1 MPKQYEYDYIIV
13 GAGSAGCT
21 LASRL
26 TEDDPAVSVLLLEAG
41 GWDRDF
47 WLHIPL
53 AWGRNVLHR
62 RADWM
67 YSSEAE
73 PGTGNRRIAINRGK
87 VIGGSSSINGLAY
100 VRGHRGDYDRW
111 AEAGLDQ
118 WSYAHVLPYFRRQER
133 WQGGASAYRGGDGP
147 LHTIEPHSNDPLNDA
162 ILEAGTRAGFP
173 FTPDYNGAEQ
183 EGFCRSQSTIKDG
196 KRCSA
201 AVAYLHPA
209 LARGSDITVEIR
221 ALARRLIFAGARA
234 VGVEYEQNLEIKTAH
249 AQREVILCG
258 GAINS
263 PQLLMLSGIGDGD
276 ELRRHGIVVKLH
288 QPKVGKNLQDHMG
301 ASVEAI
307 RTEPGPL
314 QKGLRLDRIAVDIA
328 RAHFFGTGPA
338 ATVMNNVQAYL
349 KSDSSQKLPDIQFLF
364 RVAPLDAGAY
374 LPPFKPAYLDGYG
387 VRAVVLR
394 PESRGHLALASPDP
408 RQPIRIAPNF
418 FSRDKD
424 LKTIRD
430 GMRMAREVFAQSPLK
445 RFGEVESAPGIDKRS
460 DAELDAFIR
469 ATATTV
475 YHPLGTCKM
484 GGARDE
490 SAVVDAE
497 LKVKGIDAL
506 RVVDASVM
514 PDLVGG
520 NINAPVIMIAEKAAD
535 VIRGRT
541 PLAPVNV

>member
-1 MPKQYEYDYIIV
+1 MTTKDNYDYVIV

-26 TEDDPAVSVLLLEAG
+26 TEDAGVSVLLIEAG
-41 GWDRDF
+41 KWDRDF

-53 AWGRNVLHR
+53 AWGRNVLQR
-62 RADWM
+62 RADWN
-67 YSSEAE
+67 YSMQPEA
-73 PGTGNRRIAINRGK
+73 GTAQRPIAINRGK

-100 VRGHRGDYDRW
+100 VRGHRGDYERW
-111 AEAGLDQ
+111 AAAGLDH
-118 WSYAHVLPYFRRQER
+118 WSYAHVLPYFRRQEH
-133 WQGGASAYRGGDGP
+133 WQGGANTYRGGDGP
-147 LHTIEPHSNDPLNDA
+147 LSTIIPQTSDPINDA
-162 ILEAGTRAGFP
+162 ILEAGARAGFP
-173 FTPDYNGAEQ
+173 FTDDYNGAQQ

-196 KRCSA
+196 RRCSA

-209 LARGSDITVEIR
+209 LARGADITVETE
-221 ALARRLIFAGARA
+221 ALARRIVFEGQRA
-234 VGVEYEQNLEIKTAH
+234 VGIEYEQRGAIKIVRSG
-249 AQREVILCG
+249 REVILSG

-276 ELRRHGIVVKLH
+276 ELRQHGIAVKLH
-288 QPKVGKNLQDHMG
+288 QPRVGKNLQDHMG
-301 ASVEAI
+301 ASVDAI

-314 QKGLRLDRIAVDIA
+314 QKGLRLDRIAVAIA

-349 KSDSSQKLPDIQFLF
+349 KSDPAEKMPDVQFLF
-364 RVAPLDAGAY
+364 RVAPLDAGPY

-394 PESRGHLALASPDP
+394 PESRGRLALASADP
-408 RQPIRIAPNF
+408 HAAIRIEPNF
-418 FSRDKD
+418 FSHEKD
-424 LKTIRD
+424 LKVIRD
-430 GMRMAREVFAQSPLK
+430 GMRMAREVFAQAPLQ
-445 RFGEVESAPGIDKRS
+445 RFGGIEAAPGHEKRG
-460 DAELDAFIR
+460 DAELDAYIR

-484 GGARDE
+484 GTARDD
-490 SAVVDAE
+490 SAVVDPE
-497 LKVKGIDAL
+497 LKLKGIDGL

-535 VIRGRT
+535 MIRGRR

>member
-1 MPKQYEYDYIIV
+1 MPKQDAFDYIIV

-21 LASRL
+21 LANRL
-26 TEDDPAVSVLLLEAG
+26 TEDPGISVLLLEAG

-53 AWGRNVLHR
+53 AWGRNVLQR

-67 YSSEAE
+67 YSSEPE
-73 PGTGNRRIAINRGK
+73 PGTGDRRIAINRGK

-111 AEAGLDQ
+111 ADSGLDQ

-147 LHTIEPHSNDPLNDA
+147 LYTIEPQSGDPINDA
-162 ILEAGTRAGFP
+162 ILEAGDRAGFP
-173 FTPDYNGAEQ
+173 FTPDYNGAQQ
-183 EGFCRSQSTIKDG
+183 EGFCRSQSTIKNG

-209 LARGSDITVEIR
+209 LARGSDIRVETG
-221 ALARRLIFAGARA
+221 ALARRLVFSGARA
-234 VGVEYEQNLEIKTAH
+234 DGIEYEQKGEIKIAH
-249 AQREVILCG
+249 ARREVILSG

-276 ELRRHGIVVKLH
+276 ELRRHGIAVKLH
-288 QPKVGKNLQDHMG
+288 HPHVGKNLQDHMG

-349 KSDSSQKLPDIQFLF
+349 KSDPSQKLPDIQFLF

-374 LPPFKPAYLDGYG
+374 LPPFKPPYLDGYG

-394 PESRGHLALASPDP
+394 PESRGELALASGDP
-408 RQPIRIAPNF
+408 HAPIKIAPNF

-424 LKTIRD
+424 LKVVRD
-430 GMRMAREVFAQSPLK
+430 GMRMAREVFAQAPLK
-445 RFGEVESAPGIDKRS
+445 RFGTAESAPGGEKRS

-497 LKVKGIDAL
+497 LKVKGIDGL

-535 VIRGRT
+535 LIRGRT